1 MFNTFL
7 EKTELVFKDRILRN
21 RILFVCFG
29 FLLFR
34 FLSAIPVPGVNG
46 DKLRMLL
53 TDFQFLGFLNVFS
66 GGGLNK
72 LSIVMLGLG
81 PYITGSI
88 IMQLL
93 TVMSPK
99 LKAMYHEEGE
109 IGRKKFMQYGR
120 ILTVPLA
127 ALQGFAL
134 LTLLEKQAIIA
145 PLTFFQMSTNI
156 AVIIGCAMLLT
167 WIGELMTEFGVG
179 NGTSLLIFA
188 GIVVQLP
195 SNLAA
200 FFATYGTSYFPY
212 VDASIIPTAL
222 AFIAVAIVV
231 VAGVVYAT
239 EAERPI
245 PITYAKQV
253 RGNRSYGGVST
264 YLPIRINQAGVIPI
278 IFALSMLVF
287 PQVVA
292 SVLGLSKNAT
302 LLKIAHSLNWYVQNP
317 WLYSITYFV
326 LVFVFT
332 FFYTAITFEPESVAT
347 NLQKN
352 GAFIPGVRPGQTTA
366 EYIEKIVARVTFVG
380 ATFLAIIAVMPLLMK
395 SLTGIQSLAIGG
407 TALLIVVSV
416 VLDLIKKIDAQIS
429 MREY

>member
-1 MFNTFL
+1 MFKNFIDKAT
-7 EKTELVFKDRILRN
+7 LVLHDRSIRI
-21 RILFVCFG
+21 RILFVFFG
-29 FLLFR
+29 LAIFR
-34 FLSAIPVPGVNG
+34 VLSAIPIPGVQA
-46 DKLRMLL
+46 DKLKDLL
-53 TDFQFLGFLNVFS
+53 SSFQFLGFLNVFS

-81 PYITGSI
+81 PYITAVI

-93 TVMSPK
+93 TVMSAK

-109 IGRKKFMQYGR
+109 IGRKRFTQYGR
-120 ILTVPLA
+120 LLTVPLA
-127 ALQGFAL
+127 ALQGFGL
-134 LTLLEKQAIIA
+134 LTLLERQGVIAHLSLFQMTTNIIIIIA
-145 PLTFFQMSTNI
+145 G
-156 AVIIGCAMLLT
+156 ALLLM
-167 WIGELMTEFGVG
+167 WIGELMTEFGIG

-188 GIVVQLP
+188 GIVTALPAQL
-195 SNLAA
+195 AQ
-200 FFATYGTSYFPY
+200 FFAAYGTSSFPFI
-212 VDASIIPTAL
+212 DPSIIPTAIAFLL
-222 AFIAVAIVV
+222 AAIAI

-253 RGNRSYGGVST
+253 RGSKTYGGIST
-264 YLPIRINQAGVIPI
+264 YLPIRLNQAGVIPI

-287 PQVVA
+287 PQVIA
-292 SVLGLSKNAT
+292 SVFMVLNQPVLQ
-302 LLKIAHSLNWYVQNP
+302 KIAKVLTDFLANQ
-317 WLYSITYFV
+317 WLYSISYFI

-352 GAFIPGVRPGQTTA
+352 GAFIPGVRPGQATA
-366 EYIEKIVARVTFVG
+366 EHIAKIVTRVTLLG
-380 ATFLAIIAVMPLLMK
+380 ATFLAVIAVLPLVMR

>member
-1 MFNTFL
+1 MFNVFL
-7 EKTELVFKDRILRN
+7 EKIELVFKDRILRN
-21 RILFVCFG
+21 RILFVGFG
-29 FLLFR
+29 FFLFR
-34 FLSAIPVPGVNG
+34 LLSAIPVPGVNA
-46 DKLRMLL
+46 DRLRTLL

-66 GGGLNK
+66 GGGLNQ

-88 IMQLL
+88 IMQLS

-109 IGRKKFMQYGR
+109 IGRKKFTQYGR
-120 ILTVPLA
+120 LLTVPLG
-127 ALQGFAL
+127 ALQGYAL
-134 LTLLEKQAIIA
+134 LTLLEKQQILA
-145 PLTFFQMSTNI
+145 PLSFFQMTTNVM
-156 AVIIGCAMLLT
+156 VIIAGAMLLT

-188 GIVVQLP
+188 GIVVALP
-195 SNLAA
+195 AQFGQFMTA
-200 FFATYGTSYFPY
+200 YGTSSFPFI
-212 VDASIIPTAL
+212 DASVIPTAL
-222 AFIAVAIVV
+222 AFIAAAIAVIT
-231 VAGVVYAT
+231 GVVYAT

-253 RGNRSYGGVST
+253 RGNRQYGGIST

-287 PQVVA
+287 PQVIA
-292 SVLGLSKNAT
+292 SVLVLSKQEV
-302 LLKIAHSLNWYVQNP
+302 LLKISKALLNFVQNQ
-317 WLYSITYFV
+317 WLYSISYFV

-366 EYIEKIVARVTFVG
+366 EYIEKIVSRVTLVG
-380 ATFLAIIAVMPLLMK
+380 ATFLAVIAVLPLIMR

-416 VLDLIKKIDAQIS
+416 VLDLIKKVDSQIS

>member
-1 MFNTFL
+1 MFKNFTD
-7 EKTELVFKDRILRN
+7 KATLVFHDRIIRK
-21 RILFVCFG
+21 RIMFV
-29 FLLFR
+29 FLGLAVFR
-34 FLSAIPVPGVNG
+34 VLSAIPIPGIQA
-46 DKLRMLL
+46 DKLKNLL

-66 GGGLNK
+66 GGGLSQ

-81 PYITGSI
+81 PYITAVI

-93 TVMSPK
+93 TVMSAK

-109 IGRKKFMQYGR
+109 IGRRRFTQYGR
-120 ILTVPLA
+120 LLTVPLA
-127 ALQGFAL
+127 ALQGFGL
-134 LTLLEKQAIIA
+134 LTLLERQQVIA
-145 PLTFFQMSTNI
+145 PLSFFNMTINI
-156 AVIIGCAMLLT
+156 IVIIAGALLLM
-167 WIGELMTEFGVG
+167 WIGELMTEFGIG

-188 GIVVQLP
+188 GIVTALP
-195 SNLAA
+195 AQMA
-200 FFATYGTSYFPY
+200 QFFAAYGTSSFPFI
-212 VDASIIPTAL
+212 DPSIIPAAL
-222 AFIAVAIVV
+222 GFLLAAVAI

-245 PITYAKQV
+245 PVTYAKQV
-253 RGNRSYGGVST
+253 RGSKTYGGIST

-287 PQVVA
+287 PQVIA
-292 SVLGLSKNAT
+292 SLFAVLNQPVLQKISKW
-302 LLKIAHSLNWYVQNP
+302 LLAYLENP
-317 WLYSITYFV
+317 WLYSGTYFI

-332 FFYTAITFEPESVAT
+332 FFYTAITFEPDSVAT

-366 EYIEKIVARVTFVG
+366 EYIGKIVTRVTLLG
-380 ATFLAIIAVMPLLMK
+380 ATFLAVIAVLPLIMR
-395 SLTGIQSLAIGG
+395 SLTGIQALAIGG

>member
-1 MFNTFL
+1 MLKVFL

-21 RILFVCFG
+21 RILFVGFG

-34 FLSAIPVPGVNG
+34 FLSAIPVPGIQA
-46 DKLRMLL
+46 DKLRTLL

-66 GGGLNK
+66 GGGLDK

-88 IMQLL
+88 IMQLM

-109 IGRKKFMQYGR
+109 IGRKKFTQYGR

-134 LTLLEKQAIIA
+134 LTLLEKQQIIA
-145 PLTFFQMSTNI
+145 PLSFFQMTTNI
-156 AVIIGCAMLLT
+156 MVIIGGAMLLT

-188 GIVVQLP
+188 GIVVALP
-195 SNLAA
+195 AQMA
-200 FFATYGTSYFPY
+200 QFFAAYGTSSFPFI
-212 VDASIIPTAL
+212 DASVIPTAI
-222 AFIAVAIVV
+222 AFIAAAIAIVT
-231 VAGVVYAT
+231 GVVYAT

-253 RGNRSYGGVST
+253 RGNRQYGGVST

-287 PQVVA
+287 PQVIA
-292 SVLGLSKNAT
+292 SVLVLTKNPV
-302 LLKIAHSLNWYVQNP
+302 LLKISQGLLSFVQNA
-317 WLYSITYFV
+317 WAYSISYFV

-366 EYIEKIVARVTFVG
+366 EYIEKIVARVTLVG
-380 ATFLAIIAVMPLLMK
+380 ATFLAVIAVLPLAMK

-416 VLDLIKKIDAQIS
+416 ILDLIKKIDAQIS